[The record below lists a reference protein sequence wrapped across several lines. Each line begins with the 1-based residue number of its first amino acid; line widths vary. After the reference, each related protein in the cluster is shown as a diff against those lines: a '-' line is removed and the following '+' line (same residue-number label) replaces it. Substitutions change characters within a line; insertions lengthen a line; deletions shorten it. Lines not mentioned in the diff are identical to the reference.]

1 MTVAERRPLSPLT
14 VAAIEAKLPHPWLA
28 VVEGARL
35 RKLRGEAGLS
45 REVLAWQADV
55 AVSVVARLENLEE
68 GRCLPRTGARL
79 AQALGV
85 DPVALIREMVSAH
98 DPRWARQ

>member
-1 MTVAERRPLSPLT
+1 MAETRPLSPLT
-14 VAAIEAKLPHPWLA
+14 VAAIEAKVPLPWLA

-45 REVLAWQADV
+45 REVLAWEADV
-55 AVSVVARLENLEE
+55 AVSVVARLEKLED

-85 DPVALIREMVSAH
+85 DPVAFIREMVNAH
-98 DPRWARQ
+98 DSRRARQ